1 MENKKE
7 REEILEL
14 TEDMVVKDSKGK
26 KGNKNKKKK
35 KGVIE
40 NGK

>member
-1 MENKKE
+1 LAVFSQLLSLKE
-7 REEILEL
+7 G
-14 TEDMVVKDSKGK
+14 T
-26 KGNKNKKKK
+26 KNKKKK